1 MGKVIFEIGGPVE
14 IRPEVAKEALRL
26 AAAKL
31 PVPTEFV
38 TRESAPR
45 IGNQLVDTTVT
56 ATAPATATVD
66 GTTKTATATATSP

>member
-14 IRPEVAKEALRL
+14 IRLEVAKEALRL

-38 TRESAPR
+38 TTKSAPR
-45 IGNQLVDTTVT
+45 LGNKVLDSSEE
-56 ATAPATATVD
+56 AAL
-66 GTTKTATATATSP
+66 KTAASPSSTSSVVA

>member
-26 AAAKL
+26 ASAKL

-38 TRESAPR
+38 TTASKPR
-45 IGNQLVDTTVT
+45 IGNKIVDSAVT
-56 ATAPATATVD
+56 AAAAPASAAETVATATTV
-66 GTTKTATATATSP
+66 ASS